1 MNQSERARRTGIAP
15 RITCAVV
22 VYPERIVPEDTP
34 AGVVALHLKR
44 YDFARRYCGGA
55 DVLDAGCGVGY
66 GSAHLAEAA
75 ASVVGVDVSTE
86 AIAYAR
92 AHYANPR
99 TSFAVMD
106 VTALEFPDESFDVVC
121 SFETLEHVREPSQAV
136 GEARRVLRAGGAYVV
151 STPRAERTC
160 LSPDNPFH
168 EVEYSPTDFAALLRE
183 RFESVELYGQRRL
196 ETRRHR
202 LLRRLDVLGLRRRF
216 ALLRRA
222 SALTGSRPTTELTL
236 GDIVIEPDALD
247 DASEVVAVCR

>member
-1 MNQSERARRTGIAP
+1 MTQSERARRTGIAP
-15 RITCAVV
+15 RITCVVV

-44 YDFARRYCGGA
+44 YDFARPYCEGV

-75 ASVVGVDVSTE
+75 AKVVGVDVSAE

-92 AHYANPR
+92 AHYAGPR
-99 TSFAVMD
+99 TSFDVMD
-106 VTALEFPDESFDVVC
+106 VTALELPDDSFDVVC
-121 SFETLEHVREPSQAV
+121 SFETLEHVREPPQAV
-136 GEARRVLRAGGAYVV
+136 REAARVLRAGGVYVV

-160 LSPDNPFH
+160 SSPDNPFH
-168 EVEYSPTDFAALLRE
+168 EVEYSPADFRALLRE
-183 RFESVELYGQRRL
+183 RFASVELYGQRRV

-216 ALLRRA
+216 ALARRA
-222 SALTGSRPTTELTL
+222 TALTGSPATTELTL
-236 GDIVIEPDALD
+236 ADIAIERDALD
-247 DASEVVAVCR
+247 DASEIVAVCR